1 MSEPSYSYYG
11 EWKGWSKQKFGQCDT
26 ASARYF
32 AAEMSSA
39 GLWPISGRRLLE
51 IGFGN
56 GEFAQWSSQQGALY
70 SGTEMLDELV
80 SAGCA
85 AGYRMYPSKSDLAQV
100 LGSNFLDGVVAFDVF
115 EHLDL
120 DELHHSLRCMNAY
133 LKPGGLIV
141 GRVPSGDSPFARA
154 IQHGDLTHKTI
165 LGSSAIR
172 QISVRCGFEVLQV
185 REPAFPISGQG
196 FTSFLRRGVVK
207 LARSIA
213 FPLLRSIFL
222 GNAQAVLTPNMVFVL
237 RKPV

>member
-1 MSEPSYSYYG
+1 MSDSAYG
-11 EWKGWSKQKFGQCDT
+11 RYGDWKGWSERKFGQCDST
-26 ASARYF
+26 AARYF
-32 AAEMSSA
+32 AAEMSAA
-39 GLWPISGRRLLE
+39 GLWPLSDRRLLE

-56 GEFAQWSSQQGALY
+56 GEFAQWSSQQGAVY

-85 AGYRMYPSKSDLAQV
+85 AGYRMYSSECNLAQV
-100 LGSNFLDGVVAFDVF
+100 LGADFLDGVVAFDVF

-120 DELHHSLRCMNAY
+120 NELHQSLRDMATC

-154 IQHGDLTHKTI
+154 IQFGDITHKTI

-172 QISVRCGFEVLQV
+172 QIAARCGFDVLQV

-196 FTSFLRRGVVK
+196 LIPLLRRGVVK
-207 LARSIA
+207 IARAIV
-213 FPLLRSIFL
+213 FPVLRSIFL